1 MQNDTKQNE
10 GKNTQKD
17 VNEKK
22 MMQNDTIEKVKCIM
36 TSKRCKQKE
45 NDAKAKSEKYYD
57 KKQTDG
63 KNTQNDVNERKMM
76 QNDVKAKVKCIMTQS
91 KMKGKAHKMM

>member
-36 TSKRCKQKE
+36 TESKMKGKYTKWCKQKE
-45 NDAKAKSEKYYD
+45 NDAKWHKSK
-57 KKQTDG
+57 
-63 KNTQNDVNERKMM
+63 
-76 QNDVKAKVKCIMTQS
+76 S
-91 KMKGKAHKMM
+91 KMHNDKRQNEEKIYKEMQRKGKWC

>member
-36 TSKRCKQKE
+36 TE
-45 NDAKAKSEKYYD
+45 
-57 KKQTDG
+57 
-63 KNTQNDVNERKMM
+63 
-76 QNDVKAKVKCIMTQS
+76 S
-91 KMKGKAHKMM
+91 KMKGKYTK

>member
-10 GKNTQKD
+10 GKNTKKD

-36 TSKRCKQKE
+36 T
-45 NDAKAKSEKYYD
+45 
-57 KKQTDG
+57 
-63 KNTQNDVNERKMM
+63 
-76 QNDVKAKVKCIMTQS
+76 QS
-91 KMKGKAHKMM
+91 KLMGK